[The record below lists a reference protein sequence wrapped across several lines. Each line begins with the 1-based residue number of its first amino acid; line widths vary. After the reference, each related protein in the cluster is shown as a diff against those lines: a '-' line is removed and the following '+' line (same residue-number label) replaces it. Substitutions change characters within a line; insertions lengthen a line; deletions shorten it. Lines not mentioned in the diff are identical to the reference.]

1 MDVQNQIESNKL
13 RTLAIDAAV
22 SVRDD
27 LLSVFRAPMRKE
39 FKRDLHDIVTEHD
52 QAAEKMISSILIR
65 GCPDSTVIGEE
76 QGKQGHGSVEWHVD
90 PIDGTSNFSRGLP
103 SWCVSI
109 GAVVDHQ
116 TCAGVIFHPVS
127 GDIFSADLTGAWLND
142 DPLVSSAAV
151 EQIDAT
157 IVSSFPNAKDTGLF
171 GQDAMSMQYSLL
183 EDFQAVRNLGSG
195 ALNLAYVAAGW
206 ADATMG
212 FQTNSWDICAGTFIL
227 EQAGGT
233 FHGYRSGV
241 PVNPSYLASDYF
253 AIGAGGDYSTLRT
266 AIESYSARL

>member
-1 MDVQNQIESNKL
+1 MSDSESKEL
-13 RTLAIDAAV
+13 RKLAIEAAV

-27 LLSVFRAPMRKE
+27 LLSVFRTPMRKD
-39 FKRDLHDIVTEHD
+39 FKRDLHDIVTAHD
-52 QAAEKMISSILIR
+52 QAAESAISSVLSR
-65 GCPDSTVIGEE
+65 GCPDSAIIGEE
-76 QGKQGHGSVEWHVD
+76 QGKQGNGRVEWHVD

-109 GAVVDHQ
+109 GAVIDQQ
-116 TCAGVIFHPVS
+116 TCAGVIYHPVS
-127 GDIFSADLTGAWLND
+127 GDVFSADLMGAWHND
-142 DPLVSSAAV
+142 APMVSSSAA

-171 GQDAMSMQYSLL
+171 GQDAMSAQHRLID
-183 EDFQAVRNLGSG
+183 DFQAVRNLGSG

-227 EQAGGT
+227 EQAGGA
-233 FHGYRSGV
+233 FYGYRSGEAASPGYV
-241 PVNPSYLASDYF
+241 ASDYF
-253 AIGAGGDYSTLRT
+253 AIGAGGDYPTLRT
-266 AIESYSARL
+266 IIESYSARL